1 MLSIDLN
8 CDMGEGFAADE
19 ALMPYI
25 SSANIACGY
34 HAGDAD
40 TMKRTV
46 ELCLQYNVAI
56 GAHPSYPDRI
66 NFGRTDLLYNGVE
79 PADLPAIIAEQVN
92 LLEAVCKTAGAKLTH
107 VKPHGALYNRAAK
120 DIAVS
125 RIICDAMLDIDPSLI
140 LFGLSGSEMEYAAL
154 QCGLSFHREV
164 FADRTYQQD
173 GSLRPR
179 TMPDALITD
188 NSKCIQQVLQ
198 MVRAGTVTTV
208 DGIEIPMKA
217 ETICIH
223 GDGAH
228 AVKFAKLIFD
238 ELKKSGI
245 DIRNYNSADLSQIK

>member
-8 CDMGEGFAADE
+8 CDMGEGFPADE
-19 ALMPYI
+19 QLMPYI

-40 TMKRTV
+40 TMRRTV
-46 ELCLQYNVAI
+46 DLCVAHNVAI
-56 GAHPSYPDRI
+56 GVHPSYPDRD
-66 NFGRTDLLYNGVE
+66 NFGRTDMLYNGVQPE
-79 PADLPAIIAEQVN
+79 DLPAMLAEQIN
-92 LLEAVCKTAGAKLTH
+92 LMEAVCKTAGARMMH
-107 VKPHGALYNRAAK
+107 VKPHGALYNRAAR
-120 DIAVS
+120 DAVVS
-125 RIICDAMLDIDPSLI
+125 KIICETILEVNPSLI
-140 LFGLSGSEMEYAAL
+140 LFGLSGSVTEATAL
-154 QCGLSFHREV
+154 QCGLEFRREV

-188 NSKCIQQVLQ
+188 NDKCIRQVLQ
-198 MVRAGTVTTV
+198 MIRNGMVTTI

-228 AVKFAKLIFD
+228 AVAFAKLIWD
-238 ELKKSGI
+238 ELMRNGI
-245 DIRNYNSADLSQIK
+245 EIRNK